1 MEKSLFI
8 PLDFTLDKGWNF
20 GNVVSVPNTN
30 VIERI
35 IFLSFPLFGIHAKLF
50 PWFIEREDLKR
61 IFASTV
67 NCFD

>member
-20 GNVVSVPNTN
+20 GNVVSVPNTKD
-30 VIERI
+30 IERI
-35 IFLSFPLFGIHAKLF
+35 TFLSFSLFGIHAKLF
-50 PWFIEREDLKR
+50 PWLIGREDLKR

-67 NCFD
+67 NFFN